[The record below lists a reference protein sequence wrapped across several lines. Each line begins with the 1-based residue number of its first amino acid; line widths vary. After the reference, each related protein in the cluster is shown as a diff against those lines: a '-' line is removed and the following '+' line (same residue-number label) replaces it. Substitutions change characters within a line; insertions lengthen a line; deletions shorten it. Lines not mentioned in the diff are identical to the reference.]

1 MKYLRGKSSFCEG
14 PKYITYIDTMLQTLL
29 FDAVHQPIYIYRL
42 LTKKL
47 TKKPYDMVDGLPIES
62 IDSSIFYE
70 SAIQF
75 YFQAIINPE
84 FDTI

>member
-1 MKYLRGKSSFCEG
+1 
-14 PKYITYIDTMLQTLL
+14 
-29 FDAVHQPIYIYRL
+29 
-42 LTKKL
+42 
-47 TKKPYDMVDGLPIES
+47 MVDGLPIES